1 MFNPSFYSHENKAN
15 IIVPINIFQET
26 ILEKTDLSIEDL
38 SETDLGDIE
47 KIVGIAPEKP
57 NEMKSLKR
65 GKSRN
70 TLYKF
75 VKSDERIRCREFVT
89 NLLS

>member
-1 MFNPSFYSHENKAN
+1 MFNPLFCSHENREN

-47 KIVGIAPEKP
+47 KIVGITPKKP
-57 NEMKSLKR
+57 NEMKALKR

-75 VKSDERIRCREFVT
+75 VKSDERVRCREFVT
-89 NLLS
+89 NLLR